1 MRKILAFTAG
11 LLCAAN
17 LASAQ
22 PASPVAGPLTTATLA
37 NLCAAPAGE
46 GELAM
51 AQGYCRGFLIGAW
64 QYHTEITRPG
74 GRAAIFCLPAAGAP
88 TLEAA
93 QASFVTWASAN
104 AQYAND
110 KAIDGLLRW
119 AAATYPCPAPARA
132 ARSR

>member
-11 LLCAAN
+11 LLCVGG

-22 PASPVAGPLTTATLA
+22 PAATPGPITTATLA
-37 NLCAAPAGE
+37 NMCAAPAGE

-51 AQGYCRGFLIGAW
+51 AQGYCRGFLIGTW
-64 QYHTEITRPG
+64 QFHTEITRPG
-74 GRAAIFCLPAAGAP
+74 GRAAIFCLPAASP
-88 TLEAA
+88 SVEAA
-93 QASFVTWASAN
+93 QSSFVAWAGAN

-110 KAIDGLLRW
+110 KAVDGLMRW